1 MIKTE
6 IKKAKDEIQ
15 SVYNLSKGRMNVFE
29 MAEAFDLG
37 SAGSARRKVQFG
49 VNWAAIGT
57 VTPIEAEKFA
67 ELLRKVA
74 KIAKKWSGKFT
85 RLEWS
90 GY

>member
-1 MIKTE
+1 MTKTE
-6 IKKAKDEIQ
+6 IKKARDEIH
-15 SVYNLSKGRMNVFE
+15 SIYNLSKGRINVYEISEFNLE
-29 MAEAFDLG
+29 EGG
-37 SAGSARRKVQFG
+37 SKRKVQFG

-67 ELLRKVA
+67 ELLKKIA